1 MRITRVYTKSGDFGQ
16 TRLGDGSMR
25 PKHDARIE
33 AYGTIDELNACL
45 GQAIEATE
53 RKEGSQEL
61 AQGLTQELTQGL
73 TKELGCLL
81 GRIQNHLFD
90 LGSDLCRPESDDKTN
105 RFPERHSLWLEKEID
120 RYNETLTPL
129 ENFIL
134 PVGNR
139 LACALHVAR
148 TVARRAE
155 RRVLALAETE
165 QGLSQGIRLYL
176 NRLSDLLFVLSR
188 VANSNGKHD
197 VLWQPDQ
204 D

>member
-16 TRLGDGSMR
+16 TRLGDGSTR
-25 PKHDARIE
+25 PKNDARVE
-33 AYGTIDELNACL
+33 AYGSIDELNACL
-45 GQAIEATE
+45 GQALETTLQARE
-53 RKEGSQEL
+53 Q
-61 AQGLTQELTQGL
+61 
-73 TKELGCLL
+73 TKEEAEALRDLL

-120 RYNETLTPL
+120 RYNDTLAPL

-134 PVGNR
+134 PGGNK
-139 LACALHVAR
+139 LGCALHVAR

-155 RRVLALAETE
+155 RRVIALAETE

-176 NRLSDLLFVLSR
+176 NRLSDLLFVLAR
-188 VANSNGKHD
+188 VANGKGKLD
-197 VLWQPDQ
+197 ILWQPNKD
-204 D
+204 

>member
-16 TRLGDGSMR
+16 TRLGDGAIR

-33 AYGTIDELNACL
+33 ACGSVDELNAFL
-45 GQAIEATE
+45 GQALEATE
-53 RKEGSQEL
+53 QR
-61 AQGLTQELTQGL
+61 TQEETQEETPEETAAL
-73 TKELGCLL
+73 RRLL

-90 LGSDLCRPESDDKTN
+90 LGSDLCRPESSDKAN
-105 RFPERHSLWLEKEID
+105 RFPEQRSLWLEQEID
-120 RYNETLTPL
+120 RYNDTLSPL

-134 PVGNR
+134 PGGNR
-139 LACALHVAR
+139 LACTLHVAR

-188 VANSNGKHD
+188 VANGKGEHD
-197 VLWQPDQ
+197 ILWQPNRD
-204 D
+204 